1 MAYLGGI
8 TMKTLGAFFQG
19 WNLVILTAIAVGAM
33 FLGIFIA
40 ADGSAKALG
49 LIIRITA
56 RPSLVMF
63 GLAFSASSL
72 YRLFPNAWTRWQMKN
87 RRYLG
92 LSFAASHMM
101 HAAALVVWGVMY
113 PELFLKQ
120 TNIVVWIGG
129 GIGYFFVIALA
140 ATSFDSAVRWMGAR
154 RWSLLH
160 TTGSWYLWTAF
171 TLGLVGRSIVD
182 PFYYPFA
189 AFALALPVLRIC
201 ARFAGNRT
209 TLAAA

>member
-1 MAYLGGI
+1 MRAV
-8 TMKTLGAFFQG
+8 TDFFQG
-19 WNLVILTAIAVGAM
+19 WNLVIATFIGVAAM
-33 FLGIFIA
+33 FIGIFLA
-40 ADGSAKALG
+40 ADGSAEALG

-56 RPSLVMF
+56 RPALVFF
-63 GLAFSASSL
+63 GLAFAASAL
-72 YRLFPNAWTRWQMKN
+72 YKLLPNAFTRWQMKN

-92 LSFAASHMM
+92 LSFATSHLM
-101 HAAALVVWGVMY
+101 HALALIVWGVMY

-129 GIGYFFVIALA
+129 GIGYFFVITLA

-160 TTGSWYLWTAF
+160 TTGSYYLWF
-171 TLGLVGRSIVD
+171 VFSLGLVGRSIVD

-189 AFALALPVLRIC
+189 AFMLSTVLIRIC
-201 ARFAGNRT
+201 AYVVGKRAN
-209 TLAAA
+209 LAAA